1 MKILV
6 FLANGCE
13 DVEAITVIDYL
24 RRADIDVT
32 SVSIHDTNDIITK
45 SNITLTADTNL
56 NDIDPK
62 EFDGLYIPG
71 GTKGAEALRDDSR
84 VIDIVKTFD
93 DEEKLIAA
101 ICAGPIVLNKAGVLA
116 DKRAT
121 SFPDLKDNIDNVLE
135 YVDDQMVV
143 TDGNIT
149 TSRGA
154 AVTVYLA
161 MRLVEII
168 KGAEAVEELK
178 HGTQLECVE
187 DYYGI
192 SYDYLSNDGV
202 DNESSK

>member
-6 FLANGCE
+6 FLANGFE

-32 SVSIHDTNDIITK
+32 TVSIHDSNDVESK
-45 SNITLTADTNL
+45 SNIIIKADAKL
-56 NDIDPK
+56 ADINPSAY
-62 EFDGLYIPG
+62 DGLYIPG
-71 GTKGAEALRDDSR
+71 GTQGAESLRDDDR
-84 VIDIVKTFD
+84 VIDIVKAFD
-93 DEEKLIAA
+93 DEEKLISA
-101 ICAGPIVLNKAGVLA
+101 ICAGPIVLNRAGVLA

-121 SFPDLKDNIDNVLE
+121 SFLDLRDDIDNVLE
-135 YVDDQMVV
+135 YVDNQLVV

-168 KGAEAVEELK
+168 KGPEAVEDLK
-178 HGTQLECVE
+178 QGTQQESVE

-192 SYDYLSNDGV
+192 SYDYLSNDG
-202 DNESSK
+202 E

>member
-24 RRADIDVT
+24 RRADIHVT
-32 SVSIHDTNDIITK
+32 SVSIHDTNDIVTK
-45 SNITLTADTNL
+45 SNITLTADSNL

-71 GTKGAEALRDDSR
+71 GTKGAEALRDDDR
-84 VIDIVKTFD
+84 VIDIVKTFN

-121 SFPDLKDNIDNVLE
+121 SFPDLKDDIDNVLE

-202 DNESSK
+202 DDESSK

>member
-32 SVSIHDTNDIITK
+32 SASIHDTNDIITK

-56 NDIDPK
+56 NDIDSK

-71 GTKGAEALRDDSR
+71 GTKGAEALRDDER

-121 SFPDLKDNIDNVLE
+121 SFPDLKDDIDNVLE

>member
-56 NDIDPK
+56 NDIDPQ

-71 GTKGAEALRDDSR
+71 GTKGAEALRDDER

-121 SFPDLKDNIDNVLE
+121 SFPDLKDDIDNVLE

>member
-71 GTKGAEALRDDSR
+71 GTKGAEALRDDDR
-84 VIDIVKTFD
+84 VIDIVKTFN

-121 SFPDLKDNIDNVLE
+121 SFPDLKDDIDNVLE

>member
-6 FLANGCE
+6 FLANGFE

-24 RRADIDVT
+24 RCADIDVT
-32 SVSIHDTNDIITK
+32 TVSIHDSNDVESK
-45 SNITLTADTNL
+45 SNIIIKADANL
-56 NDIDPK
+56 ADINPSTY
-62 EFDGLYIPG
+62 DGLYIPG
-71 GTKGAEALRDDSR
+71 GTQGAESLRDDDR
-84 VIDIVKTFD
+84 VIDIVKEFD
-93 DEEKLIAA
+93 NEKKLIAA
-101 ICAGPIVLNKAGVLA
+101 ICAGPIVLNRAGVLA

-121 SFPDLKDNIDNVLE
+121 SFPDLKGDIDNVLE
-135 YVDDQMVV
+135 YVDNQLVV

-168 KGAEAVEELK
+168 KGPEAIEDLK
-178 HGTQLECVE
+178 HGTQQESVE

-192 SYDYLSNDGV
+192 SYDYLSNDG
-202 DNESSK
+202 E

>member
-6 FLANGCE
+6 FLANGFE

-32 SVSIHDTNDIITK
+32 TVSIHDSNDVESK
-45 SNITLTADTNL
+45 SNIIIKADANLT
-56 NDIDPK
+56 DISPSTY
-62 EFDGLYIPG
+62 DGLYIPG
-71 GTKGAEALRDDSR
+71 GTQGAESLRDDDR
-84 VIDIVKTFD
+84 VIDIVKEFD
-93 DEEKLIAA
+93 NEKKLIAA
-101 ICAGPIVLNKAGVLA
+101 ICAGPIVLNRAGVLA

-121 SFPDLKDNIDNVLE
+121 SFPDLKGDIDNVLE
-135 YVDDQMVV
+135 YVDNQLVV

-168 KGAEAVEELK
+168 KGPEAVEDLK
-178 HGTQLECVE
+178 HGTQQESVE
-187 DYYGI
+187 DYYSI
-192 SYDYLSNDGV
+192 SYDYLSNDG
-202 DNESSK
+202 E

>member
-24 RRADIDVT
+24 RRANIDVT
-32 SVSIHDTNDIITK
+32 TVSIHDTNDIITK

-71 GTKGAEALRDDSR
+71 GTKGAEALRDDDR
-84 VIDIVKTFD
+84 VIDIVKTFN

-121 SFPDLKDNIDNVLE
+121 SFPDLKDDIDNVLE

-143 TDGNIT
+143 TDGHIT

-202 DNESSK
+202 DNESNK

>member
-24 RRADIDVT
+24 RRADVEVT
-32 SVSIHDTNDIITK
+32 TVSIHDTNDITTK
-45 SNITLTADTNL
+45 SNITLTADKNL
-56 NDIDPK
+56 NNIDPHDY
-62 EFDGLYIPG
+62 DGLYIPG
-71 GTKGAEALRDDSR
+71 GTKGAEALRDDDR
-84 VIDIVKTFD
+84 VIDIVKTFN

-121 SFPDLKDNIDNVLE
+121 SFPDLKDEIDNVLE

-168 KGAEAVEELK
+168 KGAETVEELK
-178 HGTQLECVE
+178 HGTQQECVE
-187 DYYGI
+187 NYYGI
-192 SYDYLSNDGV
+192 SYDYLSNDG
-202 DNESSK
+202 E

>member
-71 GTKGAEALRDDSR
+71 GTKGAEALRDDDR
-84 VIDIVKTFD
+84 VIDIVKTFN

-121 SFPDLKDNIDNVLE
+121 SFPDLKDEIDNVLE

>member
-6 FLANGCE
+6 FLANGFE

-32 SVSIHDTNDIITK
+32 TVSIHDSNDVESK
-45 SNITLTADTNL
+45 SNIIIKADANL
-56 NDIDPK
+56 SDINPSAY
-62 EFDGLYIPG
+62 DGLYIPG
-71 GTKGAEALRDDSR
+71 GTQGAESLRDDDR
-84 VIDIVKTFD
+84 VIDIVKEFNN
-93 DEEKLIAA
+93 EKKLIAA
-101 ICAGPIVLNKAGVLA
+101 ICAGPIVLNRAGVLA

-121 SFPDLKDNIDNVLE
+121 SFPDLKDDIDNVLE
-135 YVDDQMVV
+135 YVDNQLVV

-168 KGAEAVEELK
+168 KGSEAVEDLK
-178 HGTQLECVE
+178 HGTQQESVE

-192 SYDYLSNDGV
+192 SYDYLSNDG
-202 DNESSK
+202 E

>member
-24 RRADIDVT
+24 RRADVEVT
-32 SVSIHDTNDIITK
+32 TVSIHYTNDIVTK
-45 SNITLTADTNL
+45 SNITITADSNL
-56 NDIDPK
+56 TDIDPH
-62 EFDGLYIPG
+62 EYDGLYIPG
-71 GTKGAEALRDDSR
+71 GTKGAEALRDDDR
-84 VIDIVKTFD
+84 VIDIVKTFN

-121 SFPDLKDNIDNVLE
+121 SFPDLKDEIDNVLE

-168 KGAEAVEELK
+168 KGSEAVEELK
-178 HGTQLECVE
+178 HGTQQEYVE
-187 DYYGI
+187 NYYGI
-192 SYDYLSNDGV
+192 SYDYLSNDG
-202 DNESSK
+202 E

>member
-6 FLANGCE
+6 FLANGFE

-32 SVSIHDTNDIITK
+32 TVSIHDSNDVESK
-45 SNITLTADTNL
+45 SNIIIKADANL
-56 NDIDPK
+56 ADINPSAY
-62 EFDGLYIPG
+62 DGLYIPG
-71 GTKGAEALRDDSR
+71 GTQGAESLRDDNR
-84 VIDIVKTFD
+84 VIDIVKEFD
-93 DEEKLIAA
+93 DEKKLIAA
-101 ICAGPIVLNKAGVLA
+101 ICAGPIVLNCAGVLA

-121 SFPDLKDNIDNVLE
+121 SFPDLKGDIDNVLE
-135 YVDDQMVV
+135 YVDNQLVV

-168 KGAEAVEELK
+168 KGPEAVEDLK
-178 HGTQLECVE
+178 QGTQQESVE

-192 SYDYLSNDGV
+192 SYDYLSNDG
-202 DNESSK
+202 E

>member
-24 RRADIDVT
+24 RRVDVEVT
-32 SVSIHDTNDIITK
+32 TVSIHDTNDITTK
-45 SNITLTADTNL
+45 SNITLTADKNL
-56 NDIDPK
+56 NDIDPHNY
-62 EFDGLYIPG
+62 DGLYIPG
-71 GTKGAEALRDDSR
+71 GTKGAEALRDDDR
-84 VIDIVKTFD
+84 VIDIVKTFN

-121 SFPDLKDNIDNVLE
+121 SFPDLKDEIDNVLE

-168 KGAEAVEELK
+168 KGAETVEELK
-178 HGTQLECVE
+178 HGTQQECVE
-187 DYYGI
+187 NYYGI
-192 SYDYLSNDGV
+192 SYDYLSNDG
-202 DNESSK
+202 E

>member
-56 NDIDPK
+56 NDIDPQ

-84 VIDIVKTFD
+84 VIDIVKTFN

-121 SFPDLKDNIDNVLE
+121 SFPDLKDDIDNVLE

-192 SYDYLSNDGV
+192 SYDYLSKDGV

>member
-56 NDIDPK
+56 NDIDSK

-71 GTKGAEALRDDSR
+71 GTKGAEALRDDDR
-84 VIDIVKTFD
+84 VIDIVKTFN

-121 SFPDLKDNIDNVLE
+121 SFPDLKDDIDNVLE

-202 DNESSK
+202 DDESNK

>member
-6 FLANGCE
+6 FLANGFE

-32 SVSIHDTNDIITK
+32 TVSTHDSNDVESK
-45 SNITLTADTNL
+45 SNIIIKANTNL
-56 NDIDPK
+56 ADINPSAY
-62 EFDGLYIPG
+62 DGLYIPG
-71 GTKGAEALRDDSR
+71 GTQGAESLRDDDR
-84 VIDIVKTFD
+84 VIDIVKAFD

-101 ICAGPIVLNKAGVLA
+101 ICAGPIVLNRAGVLA

-121 SFPDLKDNIDNVLE
+121 SFPDLKDDIDNVLE
-135 YVDDQMVV
+135 YVDNQLVV

-168 KGAEAVEELK
+168 KGPEAVEDLK
-178 HGTQLECVE
+178 HGTQQESVE

-192 SYDYLSNDGV
+192 SYDYLSNDG
-202 DNESSK
+202 E

>member
-32 SVSIHDTNDIITK
+32 SASIHDTNDIITK

-71 GTKGAEALRDDSR
+71 GTKGAEALRDDDR
-84 VIDIVKTFD
+84 VIDIVKTFN

-121 SFPDLKDNIDNVLE
+121 SFPDLKDGIDNVLE

-168 KGAEAVEELK
+168 KGPEAVEELK

-192 SYDYLSNDGV
+192 SYDYLSNDGA

>member
-71 GTKGAEALRDDSR
+71 GTKGAEALRDDDR
-84 VIDIVKTFD
+84 VIDIVKTFN

-116 DKRAT
+116 DKHAT
-121 SFPDLKDNIDNVLE
+121 SFPDLKDDIDNVLE
-135 YVDDQMVV
+135 YIDDQMVV

-202 DNESSK
+202 DDESNK

>member
-32 SVSIHDTNDIITK
+32 TVSIHDTNDITTK

-71 GTKGAEALRDDSR
+71 GTKGAEALRDDDR
-84 VIDIVKTFD
+84 VVDIVKTFN

-121 SFPDLKDNIDNVLE
+121 SFPDLKDDIDNILE

-149 TSRGA
+149 TSCGA

-168 KGAEAVEELK
+168 KGPEAVEELK

-202 DNESSK
+202 DNESNK

>member
-32 SVSIHDTNDIITK
+32 TVSIHDTNDIITK

-71 GTKGAEALRDDSR
+71 GTKGAEALRDDDC
-84 VIDIVKTFD
+84 VIDIVKTYN

-121 SFPDLKDNIDNVLE
+121 SFPDLKDDIDNVLE

-202 DNESSK
+202 DDESNK